1 MITPTQLEMELTER
15 LPALRNRLDPAKTL
29 TQNGID
35 SIDLV
40 DLLCIVQ
47 TQYYCDLSQVR
58 IDDATT
64 YADLLD
70 QLTEII
76 NERSANSL
84 VRS

>member
-1 MITPTQLEMELTER
+1 MITPAQLEMELTER
-15 LPALRNRLDPAKTL
+15 LPTLRDRLDPTKTL

-47 TQYYCDLSQVR
+47 TRYCCDLSQLR

-64 YADLLD
+64 YGDLLD

-76 NERSANSL
+76 NERHASSL
-84 VRS
+84 VS